1 MTIDG
6 HQAIVKVHLVGS
18 WYFVDDCSVDADALA
33 AHMELRRDD
42 TAAAAAAAA
51 LASLVD
57 YLHIDDTVDVAV
69 IGLGHYCCPD
79 YTAVVHLIDLRKEVD
94 CDYYSRAV
102 DPLEKKD

>member
-1 MTIDG
+1 M
-6 HQAIVKVHLVGS
+6 
-18 WYFVDDCSVDADALA
+18 DDCSVDADALA

-42 TAAAAAAAA
+42 TAAAA

-69 IGLGHYCCPD
+69 VGLGYYYRPD
-79 YTAVVHLIDLRKEVD
+79 YTAVAHVLIDLMKEVD

-102 DPLEKKD
+102 DPLETKD